1 MFAYDIAE
9 ICVLRTDPLH
19 NVQYKKTEYCVPK
32 CVWGGGV
39 THSFRNVLSPSIYH
53 CY

>member
-19 NVQYKKTEYCVPK
+19 NVQYKKLNTAYQSVCE
-32 CVWGGGV
+32 GGGG
-39 THSFRNVLSPSIYH
+39 HP
-53 CY
+53 